1 MNAWSNQI
9 EVVSTKTK
17 SVKATFGFRIIWQ
30 ILNCFSRQLIS
41 AHILNFW
48 SVYTLNCTWWKDCRT
63 STLQQQHHIMQMW
76 CMYLLGFLNLPPN
89 HGIACKPN
97 SSFCGGDTVWSNGG
111 RCPLE
116 QNSSDKKKP
125 ELNYMTHFFSWRFQQ
140 NKRQIT
146 RILVDI
152 YL

>member
-1 MNAWSNQI
+1 MAW
-9 EVVSTKTK
+9 KC
-17 SVKATFGFRIIWQ
+17 
-30 ILNCFSRQLIS
+30 LSRQLIS
-41 AHILNFW
+41 AHIPNSW
-48 SVYTLNCTWWKDCRT
+48 SVYYTLNCTWWKDCRT

-116 QNSSDKKKP
+116 QNSSDKK
-125 ELNYMTHFFSWRFQQ
+125 Q
-140 NKRQIT
+140 N
-146 RILVDI
+146 
-152 YL
+152 

>member
-1 MNAWSNQI
+1 M
-9 EVVSTKTK
+9 K
-17 SVKATFGFRIIWQ
+17 SVATLGFRIESKNMA
-30 ILNCFSRQLIS
+30 LKCFSRQLIS
-41 AHILNFW
+41 AHIPNSW
-48 SVYTLNCTWWKDCRT
+48 SVYYTLNCTWWKDCRT

-116 QNSSDKKKP
+116 QNSSDKK
-125 ELNYMTHFFSWRFQQ
+125 Q
-140 NKRQIT
+140 N
-146 RILVDI
+146 
-152 YL
+152 

>member
-1 MNAWSNQI
+1 MLLYFFLMNAWSNQI
-9 EVVSTKTK
+9 EVVTTKTK

-30 ILNCFSRQLIS
+30 MNCFSRQLIS
-41 AHILNFW
+41 AHIPNFW

-116 QNSSDKKKP
+116 QNSSDKK
-125 ELNYMTHFFSWRFQQ
+125 
-140 NKRQIT
+140 T
-146 RILVDI
+146 RIKLYDPLFFLAI
-152 YL
+152 STK

>member
-17 SVKATFGFRIIWQ
+17 SVKASFGIRIIWQ
-30 ILNCFSRQLIS
+30 MNCFSRQLIS

-97 SSFCGGDTVWSNGG
+97 SSFCGGDTVWSNRG

-116 QNSSDKKKP
+116 QNSSDKKNRIKLYEP
-125 ELNYMTHFFSWRFQQ
+125 LFFLAISTKLKT
-140 NKRQIT
+140 NT
-146 RILVDI
+146 
-152 YL
+152 